1 MRPDKPINFR
11 HAIVTFTVLAGL
23 GSFANRASAVEARP
37 APPPDEVAPDALPP
51 EDLESDGFGPRP
63 EDDRGP
69 GGPDRFGPRGSR
81 ERRMGAML
89 WSRLSDE
96 ERQQLREFI
105 AEHFPERFE
114 EIQQLEANQERL
126 QMHMGRILPEMMRLR
141 ELSEHDPQVFEMRI
155 REIRGEFRL
164 RQIARQLRFG
174 EGDPDRKALEKEAR
188 QLIEQQFDLRQQRME
203 AEIMRLEEKIAQLR
217 AGLED
222 RAASRDVEVD
232 QALERLTS
240 GQAPEGPRPRH
251 HQRFRGRD
259 RADEKPD

>member
-1 MRPDKPINFR
+1 MRPNQPINFR

-23 GSFANRASAVEARP
+23 GSFANRASAVDARP
-37 APPPDEVAPDALPP
+37 APPPDEVAPQDLPP
-51 EDLESDGFGPRP
+51 EDVPSDGFGPRP
-63 EDDRGP
+63 DDRGP
-69 GGPDRFGPRGSR
+69 GGPDRFGPRGPR

-89 WSRLSDE
+89 WSRLNEE
-96 ERQQLREFI
+96 EREQLREFI

-141 ELSEHDPQVFEMRI
+141 ELSERDPQVFEMRI

-174 EGDPDRKALEKEAR
+174 EGDTDRTALEKEAR

-203 AEIMRLEEKIAQLR
+203 AEILRLEKKIAQLR

-222 RAASRDVEVD
+222 RAASREVEVD

-240 GQAPEGPRPRH
+240 GQGPDSPRPRH

-259 RADEKPD
+259 RADDKPE